1 MPKLLQGAELEKRAR
16 ALGIDTQGGPITQ
29 SVSGRHKRADDAEL
43 QQRVIEAERSIR
55 ESRLW
60 IIAVIS
66 AVASV
71 VSAITAMIAVATKQP
86 TNRAL
91 RLTGAALRL

>member
-1 MPKLLQGAELEKRAR
+1 MAKLLQGDELERRAR
-16 ALGIDTQGGPITQ
+16 ELGIDIQGDPICQ
-29 SVSGRHKRADDAEL
+29 SSSGRRKRADDAQL

-66 AVASV
+66 ATASV
-71 VSAITAMIAVATKQP
+71 FSAIAAVIAVAK
-86 TNRAL
+86 
-91 RLTGAALRL
+91 